1 MSRLS
6 NGNRLAAKG
15 RIINDPLTD
24 SQTEDFRR
32 SEERPLDLILRRS
45 CRQPNLMKA
54 GLWSI
59 R

>member
-1 MSRLS
+1 LS
-6 NGNRLAAKG
+6 NGNRVAAKG

-24 SQTEDFRR
+24 SPTEDFRR
-32 SEERPLDLILRRS
+32 SEERPLDLILHRS
-45 CRQPNLMKA
+45 CRQPNLMQA